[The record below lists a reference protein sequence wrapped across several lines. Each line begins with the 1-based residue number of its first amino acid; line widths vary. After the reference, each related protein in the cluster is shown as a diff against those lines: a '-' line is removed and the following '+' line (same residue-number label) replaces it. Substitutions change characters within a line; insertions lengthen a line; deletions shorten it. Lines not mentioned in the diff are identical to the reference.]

1 MLHFVIAVI
10 FIAGMFL
17 GSMYDLQITSRL
29 SKLTQ
34 NADGVYSISP
44 GKLALAFALIGR
56 WTTPFLGAVSF
67 LITELNLRRKVKEKT
82 RMILFVVF
90 TVIAAAFMFYGSN
103 KTSFRFCIRIADGDI
118 AAHQRF
124 QEFPERFFRPGVF
137 PANLNNGILFQMVP
151 PDSIN
156 RSATLRR
163 PS

>member
-90 TVIAAAFMFYGSN
+90 TVIAAAFMF
-103 KTSFRFCIRIADGDI
+103 
-118 AAHQRF
+118 
-124 QEFPERFFRPGVF
+124 
-137 PANLNNGILFQMVP
+137 
-151 PDSIN
+151 
-156 RSATLRR
+156 
-163 PS
+163 